1 MINDKLQKVYTIR
14 DMNRIVN
21 DVRKSEREKCEKIIK
36 ELTRKKVSWFMLH
49 SGSEVLGEIINENNK
64 LKQECEKCEKIIKE
78 QQEQIDQLLKDDT
91 DYTNKLVEAEKKIK
105 ELEKEGK

>member
-1 MINDKLQKVYTIR
+1 MTVETLFWNNWIKAREMDRIKMINTLTGFKDKHSHSLYNSYFEDLEEI
-14 DMNRIVN
+14 
-21 DVRKSEREKCEKIIK
+21 VRKDERA
-36 ELTRKKVSWFMLH
+36 
-49 SGSEVLGEIINENNK
+49 
-64 LKQECEKCEKIIKE
+64 KCEKIIKE